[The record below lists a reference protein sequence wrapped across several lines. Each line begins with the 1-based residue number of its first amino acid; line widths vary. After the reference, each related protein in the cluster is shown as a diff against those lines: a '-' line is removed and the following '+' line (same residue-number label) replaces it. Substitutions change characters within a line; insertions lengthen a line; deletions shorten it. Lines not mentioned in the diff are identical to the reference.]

1 MCSPHLNSP
10 LFVRINRAQ
19 RNDQNN
25 DVSVGVG
32 RNWEGTEKLEG
43 GRICIDDL
51 QGAAK
56 EKATDIFNHLDV
68 NGDGRVELG
77 EFVHGSLKDN
87 ELVSMLKRKEVVKVT
102 KEKPPDV
109 CVVLVEDTTVD

>member
-1 MCSPHLNSP
+1 MTCL
-10 LFVRINRAQ
+10 LELE
-19 RNDQNN
+19 
-25 DVSVGVG
+25 GVG
-32 RNWEGTEKLEG
+32 KVKTFLSKIKSIRNEF
-43 GRICIDDL
+43 L

-77 EFVHGSLKDN
+77 EFVHGSLKDK
-87 ELVSMLKRKEVVKVT
+87 ELVSMLKKKEVEKVT

-109 CVVLVEDTTVD
+109 CVVLVEDED